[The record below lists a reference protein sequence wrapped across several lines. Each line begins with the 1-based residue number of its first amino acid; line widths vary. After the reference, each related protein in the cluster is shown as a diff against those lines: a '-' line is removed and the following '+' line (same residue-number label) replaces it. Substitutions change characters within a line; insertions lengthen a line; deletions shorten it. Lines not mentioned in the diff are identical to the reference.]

1 MVVVYDFH
9 FSYTSIMKETL
20 AIIAGILAIVGNVPY
35 LRDVIREKIRPHPY
49 TWLVW
54 SVVSGIV
61 FFGQIAKG
69 AGIGALPTGISELFT
84 LGIFAYSLRYGF
96 KNVTRTDTYFLGA
109 ALAGIIPW
117 ILSNDPTTSV
127 IIAVSIDLIAFI
139 PTLRKTWR
147 LPETESYSLYGANV
161 LRHILILFSLRAY
174 NIATVLHSIVMIVLN
189 TLMSIF
195 ILRKRGK

>member
-1 MVVVYDFH
+1 
-9 FSYTSIMKETL
+9 MKEVV

-54 SVVSGIV
+54 TIVSGIV

-84 LGIFAYSLRYGF
+84 LSIFIYSLRYGF
-96 KNVTRTDTYFLGA
+96 KHATRTDTYFLVA
-109 ALAGIIPW
+109 ALIGIIPW

-127 IIAVSIDLIAFI
+127 IIAVSIDLIAFV

-147 LPETESYSLYGANV
+147 IPQSESYSLYGANV
-161 LRHILILFSLRAY
+161 FRHILILFSLRTY
-174 NIATVLHSIVMIVLN
+174 NTATMLHSVAMIVTN
-189 TLMSIF
+189 ALMTVF
-195 ILRKRGK
+195 ILRRKKKVAP